1 MKGVISMKAP
11 RITREE
17 LKRKLDAGAEVVLLD
32 VRNLADYAA
41 SQVKII
47 NAVRIPLDELEKR
60 AGELDPDKEVAAY
73 CT

>member
-1 MKGVISMKAP
+1 MKAP
-11 RITREE
+11 RITGKE
-17 LKRKLDAGAEVVLLD
+17 LKRRLDAGEDVVLLD
-32 VRNLADYAA
+32 VRSPADYAA
-41 SQVKII
+41 SRVKII